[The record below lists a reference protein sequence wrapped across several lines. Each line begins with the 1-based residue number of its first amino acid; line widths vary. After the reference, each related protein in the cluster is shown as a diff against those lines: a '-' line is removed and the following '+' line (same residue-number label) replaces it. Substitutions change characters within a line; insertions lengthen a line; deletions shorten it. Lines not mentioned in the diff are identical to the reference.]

1 VLFDTLFV
9 VNAGLFKLFKL
20 DSVYLS
26 LTVNDAHER
35 LLAFLVFLFV
45 YRFLILP
52 LFILLL
58 FILLELIDFFVHCEL
73 VLLFGL

>member
-35 LLAFLVFLFV
+35 LLAFLIFLFV
-45 YRFLILP
+45 YSFLILP

-58 FILLELIDFFVHCEL
+58 FILLELIDFFVHREL
-73 VLLFGL
+73 ILLFGL

>member
-35 LLAFLVFLFV
+35 LLAFLIFLFV
-45 YRFLILP
+45 YSFLILP
-52 LFILLL
+52 LLIFLL
-58 FILLELIDFFVHCEL
+58 FILLELIDFFVHSEL
-73 VLLFGL
+73 ILMFGL

>member
-9 VNAGLFKLFKL
+9 VNAGLFELFKL

-26 LTVNDAHER
+26 LAVNDAHER

-52 LFILLL
+52 LLILLL
-58 FILLELIDFFVHCEL
+58 FILLELIDFFVHSEL